1 MSPSK
6 TRHSFAT
13 LKPANPA
20 SLLAAA
26 ADVALLV
33 DEKGVIRDVS
43 VANDELAALGSDSWV
58 GRRWTETV
66 TVESR
71 EKVEDLLHRAKQS
84 AARVWRHVNHASPD
98 GPDVPM
104 LYATMPAGPPG
115 QVLAIGRDLRQL
127 AEVQQRLIAA
137 QQSLERDYLRL
148 RQLEARHRLLF
159 QLVTDALLVVDAS
172 TAKVVEANPAAAD
185 VLGEP
190 VRRLVGRAAADCF
203 DAASRQAVRSLLENA
218 RTARRNE
225 SARVRLAHGGAPATA
240 TATAFRQDNDT
251 LVLLR
256 VTAGAAPAEAG
267 AAAARGLAI
276 DAFGEAPDA
285 IVVTDSSGRIQH
297 ANASFA
303 KLVQVDGPAQVLGE
317 PIERW
322 LGRSGLDVAVLLS
335 GVRQGE
341 GVRLFPTVVR
351 TRDGGEVHVEISA
364 CSGVHGTS
372 GARWLA
378 FFVRDVERRLPAG
391 GERSANGLGRPA
403 EQLTELV
410 GRVPLK
416 DIVSE
421 TTDLI
426 EQACIEAALKLT
438 RDNRAA
444 AAEMLGLSRQSLYVK
459 LRRYGLGDI
468 ASESED

>member
-1 MSPSK
+1 VSPSK
-6 TRHSFAT
+6 TRPSIAT

-26 ADVALLV
+26 ADLALLV
-33 DEKGVIRDVS
+33 DEKGVIRDVA
-43 VANDELAALGSDSWV
+43 VANAELSSLGSDAWV

-71 EKVEDLLHRAKQS
+71 EKVEDLLDRAKQS
-84 AARVWRHVNHASPD
+84 ATRVWRHVNHASRD
-98 GPDVPM
+98 GVDVPM
-104 LYATMPAGPPG
+104 LYATVPAGPPG

-159 QLVTDALLVVDAS
+159 QRTTDALLVVDTS
-172 TAKVVEANPAAAD
+172 TAKVVEANPAAAEL
-185 VLGEP
+185 LGDS
-190 VRRLVGRAAADCF
+190 VRRLVGRPVAECF
-203 DAASRQAVRSLLENA
+203 ESASRTAVRSLLENA
-218 RTARRNE
+218 RTARRDE
-225 SARVRLAHGGAPATA
+225 AASVRLVEGGATATA
-240 TATAFRQDNDT
+240 TATAFRQDNDS

-256 VTAGAAPAEAG
+256 VSAGTPRTEPG
-267 AAAARGLAI
+267 STVARGLAL
-276 DAFGEAPDA
+276 DAVAEAPDA
-285 IVVTDSSGRIQH
+285 IVITDASGRIQH

-303 KLVQVDGPAQVLGE
+303 ELAQVDGPAQVLGE

-335 GVRQGE
+335 SVRQGE
-341 GVRLFPTVVR
+341 SVRLFPTVVR
-351 TRDGGEVHVEISA
+351 SRDGGETQVEISA
-364 CSGVHGTS
+364 CSGTNDAG

-378 FFVRDVERRLPAG
+378 FFIRDVERRLPAAADRTG
-391 GERSANGLGRPA
+391 NGLGRPT

-459 LRRYGLGDI
+459 LRRYGLGDMTP
-468 ASESED
+468 ESDG